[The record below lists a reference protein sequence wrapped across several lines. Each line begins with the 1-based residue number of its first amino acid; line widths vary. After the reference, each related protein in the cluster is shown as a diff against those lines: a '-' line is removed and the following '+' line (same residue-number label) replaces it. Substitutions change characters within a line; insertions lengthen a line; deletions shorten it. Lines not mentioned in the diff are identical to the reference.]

1 MLRKTKRLVVSL
13 AGIAA
18 ISTAALFISAIA
30 HADEPVRLPEDEKD
44 LARLA
49 AIWQGNLSE
58 VQTAHLL
65 YRSVLRFP
73 AKKVAREG
81 VLALLA
87 STDVVGTPDDV
98 RLISDALELELKPE
112 KPAWGYAEMYLAG
125 SALRINDKYEGFQ
138 HSEGVFTDRVHVRYK
153 IPNDQIDI
161 WYPQDDRSAHK
172 RFANFRVIPQLTD
185 PSVATI
191 ESRSADELVVKLGAT
206 QFVVDERTGFVKSK
220 REYSSELVRE
230 IIQVGKF
237 TYPGGIVFPE
247 AVITCHY
254 RHGNLTSIGIDVIE
268 GAAFNHAIPDKVFA
282 ISAPAG
288 AKVFDHRLSPYAPE
302 RFTRL
307 QGSVPDVLSAIDK
320 RLGAVFWSVDPT
332 RASSHT
338 ILLKSE

>member
-13 AGIAA
+13 AWI
-18 ISTAALFISAIA
+18 AALFISAIA
-30 HADEPVRLPEDEKD
+30 HADEPVRTPEDEKD
-44 LARLA
+44 LARLS

-58 VQTAHLL
+58 IKTAHIL
-65 YRSVLRFP
+65 YRSVLRAP
-73 AKKVAREG
+73 AKIVARED

-98 RLISDALELELKPE
+98 RVISDALGLELKPE
-112 KPAWGYAEMYLAG
+112 KPAWSYAEMYLAG

-138 HSEGVFTDRVHVRYK
+138 HAEGVFTDTVNVRYK

-161 WYPQDDRSAHK
+161 WYPQDDRSVHK
-172 RFANFRVIPQLTD
+172 RFADFRVIPELTD

-191 ESRSADELVVKLGAT
+191 ESRSADELVVKLGTA
-206 QFVVDERTGFVKSK
+206 QFVVDERSGFIKSVRK
-220 REYSSELVRE
+220 YSSELYRE

-237 TYPGGIVFPE
+237 TFPDGIVFPE

-254 RHGNLTSIGIDVIE
+254 RHGNLTIIGIDVIE
-268 GAAFNHAIPDKVFA
+268 GADFKHAIPDKVFA

-332 RASSHT
+332 RASTHT
-338 ILLKSE
+338 ILLKPE